1 MLPRI
6 VSIMISPAF
15 NVYKVVVN
23 VVGLRYLKYQV
34 SVWYF
39 IPPLLG
45 VTDHEGGGEGEK
57 QESRSGV
64 GHGTPLVSSCLTVS
78 LSHSLMSPGPPH
90 RNLRSCWGRG
100 QKGEGERWEPW
111 DRTNSPHTSHLTPHT
126 SHLTPAA
133 TWTPVV
139 SRQCCAPKRQIKNT
153 LFTQFIPWGLRF
165 LGGFLLVTG
174 IYYSGKAGKRFLKRN
189 I

>member
-126 SHLTPAA
+126 SHLTPDTSHLLPPEHQWLAGSVA
-133 TWTPVV
+133 LQKGRLKIH
-139 SRQCCAPKRQIKNT
+139 SSHNLSLEA
-153 LFTQFIPWGLRF
+153 WGSWEDFFWSLAYIIAVRREK
-165 LGGFLLVTG
+165 GF
-174 IYYSGKAGKRFLKRN
+174 
-189 I
+189 

>member
-1 MLPRI
+1 MRVVARERSRRAGLVLAMALHWCLP
-6 VSIMISPAF
+6 VSQS
-15 NVYKVVVN
+15 
-23 VVGLRYLKYQV
+23 
-34 SVWYF
+34 
-39 IPPLLG
+39 
-45 VTDHEGGGEGEK
+45 H
-57 QESRSGV
+57 
-64 GHGTPLVSSCLTVS
+64 CLTVS
-78 LSHSLMSPGPPH
+78 CLPGRLTVTSGHAEAAGRKGRESGGSHETEPTHLTPHTSL
-90 RNLRSCWGRG
+90 L
-100 QKGEGERWEPW
+100 
-111 DRTNSPHTSHLTPHT
+111 TPHTSHLTPHT